1 MNNSNKGK
9 LAVIYCRVST
19 EEQATKGLSIEVQ
32 ESVCKKE
39 IEKEG
44 YSLFKIIKD
53 EGKSAGSLKRP
64 GIQEVIKL
72 ASEKKINAVF
82 AIHSDR
88 IARNTLDYLN
98 LRELFRKNEI
108 ALKFIYQPLSDETA
122 ASRTMDTVM
131 ASFNEMQLLITS
143 EKTKSSL
150 YAKASEGYFPSL
162 PPPGYINSENPEKN
176 VNKLAKRIIMPDS
189 VKAPLVV
196 EAFKLYATGNYNVY
210 DLNDL
215 MYQRGLRNKHDN
227 KIAPSR
233 FYGLLKNRFYIG
245 EVKWGKIFVR
255 EGKHTPL
262 IDEALFNQVQTILA
276 SNNQNRCRRRK
287 HSWLLN
293 GFVFCHKHQLRYTA
307 EWHLNKRK
315 AYYHCTN
322 TTGCSRYFEHIE
334 LENEIADKFKELEFN
349 PFFVNKVIE
358 KAKAI
363 FFERRK
369 TYENKR
375 QSLVNQKTAWEAKRK
390 IAENK
395 LFEGIISDDDF
406 TRIRSEIN
414 AELNNVAQRLN
425 ELEGERE
432 INVDI
437 AQEILSFTKDIYKS
451 FKKASFQ
458 LKRHYLGFFWNR
470 FEIYDKVIIKSVPSP
485 LFEELLKLNQ
495 ISYKL
500 PDFKNP
506 IENNNYGEVIISNN
520 RGD

>member
-1 MNNSNKGK
+1 MNSLNKGK

-19 EEQATKGLSIEVQ
+19 EEQANKGLSLEVQ

-39 IEKEG
+39 MEKEG
-44 YSLFKIIKD
+44 YSLFKVIKD
-53 EGKSAGSLKRP
+53 EGKSAKDLKRP

-72 ASEKKINAVF
+72 VSEKKIDAVF
-82 AIHSDR
+82 AVHSDR
-88 IARNTLDYLN
+88 IIRKTLDHLI
-98 LRELFRKNEI
+98 LRELFKEKGIARK
-108 ALKFIYQPLSDETA
+108 FVYQPTSDETA
-122 ASRTMDTVM
+122 ASITMDTM
-131 ASFNEMQLLITS
+131 LASFNEMQLLITS
-143 EKTKSSL
+143 EKTKGAL
-150 YAKASEGYFPSL
+150 YAKAGEGYFPAP
-162 PPPGYINSENPEKN
+162 PPPGYINAENPDKD
-176 VNKLAKRIIMPDS
+176 VSRLAKRIILPDP
-189 VKAPLVV
+189 VKAPLIV

-215 MYQRGLRNKHDN
+215 MYQKGLRNKHDN

-245 EVKWGKIFVR
+245 EVKWGKIFVKK
-255 EGKHTPL
+255 GKHTPL
-262 IDEALFNQVQTILA
+262 IDEILFNQVQTVLA

-287 HSWLLN
+287 HNWLLN

-322 TTGCSRYFEHIE
+322 ATGCSRYFEHID
-334 LENEIADKFKELEFN
+334 LENQIADKFKELEFN
-349 PFFVNKVIE
+349 LVFVNKVIE
-358 KAKAI
+358 KAKDI

-369 TYENKR
+369 GYENKR

-390 IAENK
+390 TAENK
-395 LFEGIISDDDF
+395 LFEEIISDDDF

-414 AELNNVAQRLN
+414 VELDNIAQRLN
-425 ELEGERE
+425 ELENERE

-437 AQEILSFTKDIYKS
+437 AQEILSFSKDIYKA

-495 ISYKL
+495 VSYKL
-500 PDFKNP
+500 PDFKNSV
-506 IENNNYGEVIISNN
+506 ENNNYGEVIISNN